1 MGDVVYSRPGFTLMT
16 GSLVTTA
23 IVPAFCEEAIRSSYL
38 FYLGDRGARR
48 RVVISLAAVFII
60 GEVAYDASIYPL
72 AKAELGSQTAI
83 VLFAMAILSGAL
95 LHAALTLWTPRRQR
109 KGQSVWAV
117 FLIALTAHFSFNLV
131 ALSAMGALL

>member
-1 MGDVVYSRPGFTLMT
+1 MPGTLI
-16 GSLVTTA
+16 TTA

-48 RVVISLAAVFII
+48 RVVISLAAIFII
-60 GEVAYDASIYPL
+60 GEVGYDASIYRL
-72 AKAELGSQTAI
+72 AKAELGSQPAI
-83 VLFAMAILSGAL
+83 VLFALAIVSGAL
-95 LHAALTLWTPRRQR
+95 LHAALTLCTARRQR

-131 ALSAMGALL
+131 ALSAMGAFL

>member
-1 MGDVVYSRPGFTLMT
+1 MPRTLI
-16 GSLVTTA
+16 TTA

-38 FYLGDRGARR
+38 FYLGDRGSRR
-48 RVVISLAAVFII
+48 RVVISLAALFII
-60 GEVAYDASIYPL
+60 SEVAYDASIYPL

-83 VLFAMAILSGAL
+83 VLFAFAILSGTL
-95 LHAALTLWTPRRQR
+95 LHAALTFWTARRQR

-117 FLIALTAHFSFNLV
+117 FLVALTTHFSFNLV